1 MEKCL
6 LNNYIKAIDFIHEEN
21 GRYITNNFFNFNE
34 IKDILNKKDCF
45 FYDFCSTFFLII
57 PYHNVYYDLI
67 YYSKGKEYLYKDIL
81 YFINNYDYEYPV
93 RASIIGKEPVTGNIS
108 ELFEKSGFKL
118 VKKLGRVV
126 FDSVKNDNVVSFV
139 NSFSDIQG
147 NYEESIN
154 VKDEKNAMIPVFAKP
169 SDADN
174 ILEMLLEEFDMCGEN
189 VPELNEIIENIK
201 KNQVAIIKKDNL
213 IIAVNYFNIKNKI
226 RFCIYEYVRKEF
238 RKNSPMFI
246 LNNFIDKYI
255 DKNGGIRRSYGWRDV
270 SKKRLIRVYQSL
282 GERFDGVYIY
292 NHVFKK
298 NG

>member
-1 MEKCL
+1 MKKML
-6 LNNYIKAIDFIHEEN
+6 IKRYIHAIDSIYAEKWQ
-21 GRYITNNFFNFNE
+21 YITNNFFHFNE
-34 IKDILNKKDCF
+34 MKDILNKKDCF
-45 FYDFCSTFFLII
+45 FCDCGTTFFLII
-57 PYHNVYYDLI
+57 PYHNAYYDLI
-67 YYSKGKEYLYKDIL
+67 YYSKGKEYLYKDISC
-81 YFINNYDYEYPV
+81 FINNYDYEYPV
-93 RASIIGKEPVTGNIS
+93 RASIIGKEPVTGSIS

-139 NSFSDIQG
+139 NSFSDIQD
-147 NYEESIN
+147 NCEEDIN
-154 VKDEKNAMIPVFAKP
+154 VEDEQNGMIPVFAKL

-174 ILEMLLEEFDMCGEN
+174 ILEMLLEEFDLCGEN

-201 KNQVAIIKKDNL
+201 KNQVAVIKKDNL

-270 SKKRLIRVYQSL
+270 SKKRLIRVYQTL